1 MRCSPYLL
9 DEINKITGYYTI
21 RVFFLLDTQ
30 FKKVYNSCA
39 PEIQMFSNF
48 SFLNF
53 VLKLW
58 VVTLYHTDILLR
70 TACAYFFC
78 PNECVAPV
86 CILWNTPLQSR
97 LVENRP
103 PISLIFKF
111 VNHRPPIFYIF
122 YIVHPTQFP

>member
-1 MRCSPYLL
+1 MFIAIIYFLGSELFVIS
-9 DEINKITGYYTI
+9 D
-21 RVFFLLDTQ
+21 RVGDLTDR
-30 FKKVYNSCA
+30 YNSCA